1 VWHDHLARRR
11 LGYRENVEPDN
22 RIGQFLRARRELVQP
37 EDVGIESYGRRR
49 VPGLRREELAM
60 LAGVSVDY
68 YVRLE
73 QGRER
78 HPSEQVLEA
87 LARALQ
93 LDDTAARHLQE
104 LARPPAR
111 RRRPSA
117 RPQRVRPGVERLMN
131 GWAHTPAIVLGRC
144 LDVLAANSL
153 ADALHGHQVRG
164 SNVMRSI
171 FLDPGAHDFYADW
184 EDVARDTVATLR
196 ALAGA
201 DLDDPR
207 LTELVGELSL
217 KSEKFRR
224 LWARHDVR
232 EKTSGTKRFVHPIV
246 GELSLGYESFAI
258 GGAPGQILIVY
269 HAEPGSR
276 DEQALALLESVAA
289 GEGAEEVSDFRAG

>member
-1 VWHDHLARRR
+1 VDA
-11 LGYRENVEPDN
+11 DN
-22 RIGQFLRARRELVQP
+22 RIGEFLRARRELVQP

-78 HPSEQVLEA
+78 HPSEQVLDA

-104 LARPPAR
+104 LARPPVR
-111 RRRPSA
+111 RRRPSG
-117 RPQRVRPGVERLMN
+117 RPQRVRPGVERLM
-131 GWAHTPAIVLGRC
+131 GSWTHSPAFVMGRC
-144 LDVLAANSL
+144 MDVLAANSL
-153 ADALHGHQVRG
+153 ADALHGRPLRG
-164 SNVMRSI
+164 VNLVRSI
-171 FLDPGAHDFYADW
+171 FLEPGAPDFYADW
-184 EDVARDTVATLR
+184 EHVARDTVATLR
-196 ALAGA
+196 ALAGT

-217 KSEKFRR
+217 KSETFRR

-232 EKTSGTKRFVHPIV
+232 EKTNGVKRFVHPVV

-258 GGAPGQILIVY
+258 GGAPGQLLVVY

-276 DEQALALLESVAA
+276 DERALKLLESVAA
-289 GEGAEEVSDFRAG
+289 GESAQSLPTA

>member
-1 VWHDHLARRR
+1 M
-11 LGYRENVEPDN
+11 EPDN
-22 RIGQFLRARRELVQP
+22 PIGQFLRARREQVQP

-87 LARALQ
+87 LARALR

-117 RPQRVRPGVERLMN
+117 RPQRVRPGVKRLMD
-131 GWAHTPAIVLGRC
+131 GWTHTPAFVMGRC
-144 LDVLAANSL
+144 MDVLAANSL
-153 ADALHGHQVRG
+153 AEALHGRPLEG
-164 SNVMRSI
+164 TNVMRSI
-171 FLDPGAHDFYADW
+171 FLDSGARDFYADW
-184 EDVARDTVATLR
+184 EEVARDTVATLR

-217 KSEKFRR
+217 KSPGLPSPMGATRR
-224 LWARHDVR
+224 PREDERNQAVRAPDRRGAVARLRVVR
-232 EKTSGTKRFVHPIV
+232 HR
-246 GELSLGYESFAI
+246 
-258 GGAPGQILIVY
+258 
-269 HAEPGSR
+269 R
-276 DEQALALLESVAA
+276 
-289 GEGAEEVSDFRAG
+289 RAGADPHRVPRRAR

>member
-1 VWHDHLARRR
+1 VWHDPLARRR
-11 LGYRENVEPDN
+11 PGYREIVEPDN

-37 EDVGIESYGRRR
+37 EDIGIESYGRRR

-78 HPSEQVLEA
+78 HPSEQVLDA

-93 LDDTAARHLQE
+93 LDDTAAGHLQQ

-117 RPQRVRPGVERLMN
+117 RPQRVRPGVERLME
-131 GWAHTPAIVLGRC
+131 GWSHTPAIVLGRC
-144 LDVLAANSL
+144 PDVLAANSL
-153 ADALHGHQVRG
+153 ADALHGHPVRG
-164 SNVMRSI
+164 TNVMRSI
-171 FLDPGAHDFYADW
+171 FLEPGAQDFYADW
-184 EDVARDTVATLR
+184 DDVARDTVATLR

-217 KSEKFRR
+217 KSEDFRR

-232 EKTSGTKRFVHPIV
+232 GKTSGTKRFVHPVV

-258 GGAPGQILIVY
+258 GGAPGQILVVY
-269 HAEPGSR
+269 YAEPGSR
-276 DEQALALLESVAA
+276 DERALKLLESVAA
-289 GEGAEEVSDFRAG
+289 GDSAQSLPTA

>member
-1 VWHDHLARRR
+1 MEA
-11 LGYRENVEPDN
+11 DN

-37 EDVGIESYGRRR
+37 EDVGIEAFGRRR

-78 HPSEQVLEA
+78 HPSEQVLDS

-117 RPQRVRPGVERLMN
+117 RPQRVRPGVERLIE
-131 GWAHTPAIVLGRC
+131 GWSHTPAMVYGRC
-144 LDVLAANSL
+144 MDVLAANSL
-153 ADALHGHQVRG
+153 ADAVHGRPLRG
-164 SNVMRSI
+164 ENALRSI
-171 FLDPGAHDFYADW
+171 FLDPGARDFYADW
-184 EDVARDTVATLR
+184 EDVARDTVAWLR

-217 KSEKFRR
+217 KSEEFRR

-232 EKTSGTKRFVHPIV
+232 EKTSGTKRFVHPVV

-258 GGAPGQILIVY
+258 GGAPGQVLVVY

-276 DEQALALLESVAA
+276 NEQALALLASVAA
-289 GEGAEEVSDFRAG
+289 GESAEHVRR

>member
-1 VWHDHLARRR
+1 
-11 LGYRENVEPDN
+11 VEPDN

-104 LARPPAR
+104 LARPPTR

-117 RPQRVRPGVERLMN
+117 RPQRVRPGVERLMDS
-131 GWAHTPAIVLGRC
+131 WTHSPAFVMGRC
-144 LDVLAANSL
+144 MDVLAANSL
-153 ADALHGHQVRG
+153 ADALHG
-164 SNVMRSI
+164 RSI
-171 FLDPGAHDFYADW
+171 RGINLVRSILLEPGAQDFYADW
-184 EDVARDTVATLR
+184 DDVARDTVATLR
-196 ALAGA
+196 ALAGT

-217 KSEKFRR
+217 KSEEFRR

-232 EKTSGTKRFVHPIV
+232 EKTSGTKRFVHPVV

-258 GGAPGQILIVY
+258 GGAPGQILVVY
-269 HAEPGSR
+269 HAEPGGR
-276 DEQALALLESVAA
+276 DERALKLLESVAA
-289 GEGAEEVSDFRAG
+289 GEGAQILPTA

>member
-1 VWHDHLARRR
+1 M
-11 LGYRENVEPDN
+11 EPDN

-104 LARPPAR
+104 LARPPTR

-117 RPQRVRPGVERLMN
+117 RPQRVRPGVERLMDS
-131 GWAHTPAIVLGRC
+131 WSHSPAFVMGRC
-144 LDVLAANSL
+144 MDVLAANSL
-153 ADALHGHQVRG
+153 ADALHGRSIRG
-164 SNVMRSI
+164 INLVRSI
-171 FLDPGAHDFYADW
+171 FLEPGAQDFYADW
-184 EDVARDTVATLR
+184 DDVARDTVATLR
-196 ALAGA
+196 ALAGT

-217 KSEKFRR
+217 KSEEFRR

-232 EKTSGTKRFVHPIV
+232 EKTSGTKRFVHPVV

-258 GGAPGQILIVY
+258 GGAPGQILVVY
-269 HAEPGSR
+269 HTEPGGR
-276 DEQALALLESVAA
+276 DERALKLLESVAA
-289 GEGAEEVSDFRAG
+289 GEGAQSLPTA

>member
-1 VWHDHLARRR
+1 VN
-11 LGYRENVEPDN
+11 NVEADN
-22 RIGQFLRARRELVQP
+22 PIGQFLRARRELVQP
-37 EDVGIESYGRRR
+37 EDVGIEAYGRRR

-73 QGRER
+73 QGREQ

-117 RPQRVRPGVERLMN
+117 RPQRVRPGVERLMD
-131 GWAHTPAIVLGRC
+131 GWSHTPALVLGRC

-153 ADALHGHQVRG
+153 ADALHGRPIRG
-164 SNVMRSI
+164 TNAMRSI
-171 FLDPGAHDFYADW
+171 FLDPGAHEFYADW
-184 EDVARDTVATLR
+184 EDVARDTVAWLR
-196 ALAGA
+196 AVAGA

-232 EKTSGTKRFVHPIV
+232 EKTSGTKRFVHPVV

-258 GGAPGQILIVY
+258 GGAPGQILTLY

-276 DEQALALLESVAA
+276 DERALALLESVAA
-289 GEGAEEVSDFRAG
+289 GETAEQPSRSAG

>member
-1 VWHDHLARRR
+1 
-11 LGYRENVEPDN
+11 VEKVDPDN

-104 LARPPAR
+104 LARPPTR

-117 RPQRVRPGVERLMN
+117 RPQRVRPGVERLME
-131 GWAHTPAIVLGRC
+131 GWSHTPAIVMGRC
-144 LDVLAANSL
+144 MDVLAANSL
-153 ADALHGHQVRG
+153 AGALHGRSIRG
-164 SNVMRSI
+164 TNVVRSI
-171 FLDPGAHDFYADW
+171 FLEPSAREFYADW
-184 EDVARDTVATLR
+184 EDIARDTVATLR
-196 ALAGA
+196 ALAGT

-217 KSEKFRR
+217 KSEEFRR

-232 EKTSGTKRFVHPIV
+232 EKTSGTKRFVHPVV

-258 GGAPGQILIVY
+258 GGSPGQILVVY

-276 DEQALALLESVAA
+276 HERALKLLESVAA
-289 GEGAEEVSDFRAG
+289 EASAQSLPTA

>member
-1 VWHDHLARRR
+1 
-11 LGYRENVEPDN
+11 VEADN
-22 RIGQFLRARRELVQP
+22 RIGQFLRAHRELVQP
-37 EDVGIESYGRRR
+37 EDVGIEAFGRRR

-78 HPSEQVLEA
+78 HPSEQVLDS

-117 RPQRVRPGVERLMN
+117 RPQRVRPGVERLIE
-131 GWAHTPAIVLGRC
+131 GWSHTPAMVYGRC
-144 LDVLAANSL
+144 MDVLAANSL
-153 ADALHGHQVRG
+153 ADAVHGRPLRG
-164 SNVMRSI
+164 ENALRSI
-171 FLDPGAHDFYADW
+171 FLNSGAREFYADW
-184 EDVARDTVATLR
+184 EDVARDTVAWLR

-217 KSEKFRR
+217 KSEEFRR

-232 EKTSGTKRFVHPIV
+232 EKTSGTKRFVHPVV
-246 GELSLGYESFAI
+246 GELSLGYESLTI
-258 GGAPGQILIVY
+258 GGAPGQVLVVY

-276 DEQALALLESVAA
+276 DEQSLALLASVAA
-289 GEGAEEVSDFRAG
+289 GESAEHVRP

>member
-1 VWHDHLARRR
+1 
-11 LGYRENVEPDN
+11 VESDN
-22 RIGQFLRARRELVQP
+22 RIGQFLRARRELIQP
-37 EDVGIESYGRRR
+37 EHVGIESYGRRR

-78 HPSEQVLEA
+78 HPSEQVLDA

-93 LDDTAARHLQE
+93 LDDTAAQHLQE

-117 RPQRVRPGVERLMN
+117 RPQRVRPGVERLMDS
-131 GWAHTPAIVLGRC
+131 WSHSPAFVFGRC
-144 LDVLAANSL
+144 MDVLAANSL
-153 ADALHGHQVRG
+153 AEALHGRSLRG
-164 SNVMRSI
+164 LNVVRSI
-171 FLDPGAHDFYADW
+171 FLEPDAREFYADW
-184 EDVARDTVATLR
+184 DDVARDTVATLR
-196 ALAGA
+196 ALAGT

-217 KSEKFRR
+217 KSEEFRR

-232 EKTSGTKRFVHPIV
+232 EKTSGTKRFVHPVV
-246 GELSLGYESFAI
+246 GEVSLGYESFAI
-258 GGAPGQILIVY
+258 GGAPGQILVVY
-269 HAEPGSR
+269 HAEPGGR
-276 DEQALALLESVAA
+276 DEQALKLLESVAA
-289 GEGAEEVSDFRAG
+289 GERPQTATTS

>member
-1 VWHDHLARRR
+1 
-11 LGYRENVEPDN
+11 VEPDN

-104 LARPPAR
+104 LARPPTR

-117 RPQRVRPGVERLMN
+117 RPQRVRPGVERLIDSWM
-131 GWAHTPAIVLGRC
+131 HSPAFVMGRC
-144 LDVLAANSL
+144 MDVLAANSL
-153 ADALHGHQVRG
+153 ADALHGRSIRG
-164 SNVMRSI
+164 INLVRSI
-171 FLDPGAHDFYADW
+171 FLEPGAQDFYADW
-184 EDVARDTVATLR
+184 DDVARDTVATLR
-196 ALAGA
+196 ALAGT

-217 KSEKFRR
+217 KSEEFRR

-232 EKTSGTKRFVHPIV
+232 EKTSGTKRFVHPVV

-258 GGAPGQILIVY
+258 GGAPGQILVVY
-269 HAEPGSR
+269 HAEPGGR
-276 DEQALALLESVAA
+276 DERALKLLESVAA
-289 GEGAEEVSDFRAG
+289 GEGAQILPTA

>member
-1 VWHDHLARRR
+1 
-11 LGYRENVEPDN
+11 VEPDN

-111 RRRPSA
+111 RRRPSV
-117 RPQRVRPGVERLMN
+117 RPQRVRPGVQRLMD
-131 GWAHTPAIVLGRC
+131 GWSHTPAMVLGRC
-144 LDVLAANSL
+144 LDVLGANSL
-153 ADALHGHQVRG
+153 ADALHGRPIRG
-164 SNVMRSI
+164 TNVMRSI

-184 EDVARDTVATLR
+184 EDVARDTVAWLR
-196 ALAGA
+196 SLAGA

-224 LWARHDVR
+224 MWARHDVR

-246 GELSLGYESFAI
+246 GELSLGYESFPI
-258 GGAPGQILIVY
+258 GGAPGQVLTVY

-289 GEGAEEVSDFRAG
+289 GERAEHQSLPTV

>member
-1 VWHDHLARRR
+1 VEA
-11 LGYRENVEPDN
+11 ENP
-22 RIGQFLRARRELVQP
+22 IGQFLRARRELVKP
-37 EDVGIESYGRRR
+37 EDVGIEVYGRRR

-60 LAGVSVDY
+60 LAGMSVDY

-78 HPSEQVLEA
+78 HPSEQVLDA

-93 LDDTAARHLQE
+93 LDDTAAGHLQD
-104 LARPPAR
+104 LARPAVR
-111 RRRPSA
+111 RRRPAA
-117 RPQRVRPGVERLMN
+117 RPQRVRPGLERLMD
-131 GWAHTPAIVLGRC
+131 GWSHTPALVFGRC
-144 LDVLAANSL
+144 LDILAANSL
-153 ADALHGHQVRG
+153 ADALHGRPIQG
-164 SNVMRSI
+164 ANTMRMI
-171 FLDPGAHDFYADW
+171 FLDPAAQEFYADW
-184 EDVARDTVATLR
+184 DDVARDTVAWLR
-196 ALAGA
+196 TVAGP

-246 GELSLGYESFAI
+246 GDLSLSYESFTV
-258 GGAPGQILIVY
+258 GGSPGQILIVY

-276 DEQALALLESVAA
+276 DEQALSLLESVAA
-289 GEGAEEVSDFRAG
+289 GETAERASRSAG

>member
-1 VWHDHLARRR
+1 
-11 LGYRENVEPDN
+11 
-22 RIGQFLRARRELVQP
+22 
-37 EDVGIESYGRRR
+37 
-49 VPGLRREELAM
+49 M

-78 HPSEQVLEA
+78 HPSEQVLDA

-93 LDDTAARHLQE
+93 LDDTAAGHLQQ

-117 RPQRVRPGVERLMN
+117 RPQRVRPGVERLME
-131 GWAHTPAIVLGRC
+131 GWSHTPAIVLGRC

-153 ADALHGHQVRG
+153 ADALHGHPVRG
-164 SNVMRSI
+164 TNVMRSI
-171 FLDPGAHDFYADW
+171 FLEPGAQDFYADW
-184 EDVARDTVATLR
+184 DDVARDTVATLR

-217 KSEKFRR
+217 KSEDFRR

-232 EKTSGTKRFVHPIV
+232 EKTSGTKRFVHPVV
-246 GELSLGYESFAI
+246 GELSLGYGRSRSA
-258 GGAPGQILIVY
+258 GLPGRSSSSTTPNRAAGTSGRSSCSRALRLGTALRACRRRRRRSPRRERRDRPPRSRRAQ
-269 HAEPGSR
+269 PRCPSRGGSR
-276 DEQALALLESVAA
+276 RDRSSQGSARRPRCSCTTP
-289 GEGAEEVSDFRAG
+289 G

>member
-1 VWHDHLARRR
+1 
-11 LGYRENVEPDN
+11 VEPDN

-104 LARPPAR
+104 LARPPTR

-117 RPQRVRPGVERLMN
+117 RPQRVRPGVERLMDS
-131 GWAHTPAIVLGRC
+131 WTHSPAFVMGRC
-144 LDVLAANSL
+144 MDVLAANSL
-153 ADALHGHQVRG
+153 ADALHGRSIRG
-164 SNVMRSI
+164 INLVRSI
-171 FLDPGAHDFYADW
+171 FLEPGAQDFYADW
-184 EDVARDTVATLR
+184 DDVARDTVATLR
-196 ALAGA
+196 ALAGT

-217 KSEKFRR
+217 KSEEFRR

-232 EKTSGTKRFVHPIV
+232 EKTSGTKRFVHPVV

-258 GGAPGQILIVY
+258 GGAPGQILVVY
-269 HAEPGSR
+269 HAEPGGR
-276 DEQALALLESVAA
+276 DERALKLLESVAA
-289 GEGAEEVSDFRAG
+289 GEGAQILPTA

>member
-1 VWHDHLARRR
+1 MARVPSRR
-11 LGYRENVEPDN
+11 VEPDN

-87 LARALQ
+87 LARAPQ
-93 LDDTAARHLQE
+93 LDDTAARHLQD
-104 LARPPAR
+104 LARPPTR

-117 RPQRVRPGVERLMN
+117 RPQRVRPGVQRLMD
-131 GWAHTPAIVLGRC
+131 GWSHTPALVLGRC

-153 ADALHGHQVRG
+153 ADALHGRPMRG
-164 SNVMRSI
+164 TNVMRSI

-184 EDVARDTVATLR
+184 EDVARDTVAWLR
-196 ALAGA
+196 ALAGV

-232 EKTSGTKRFVHPIV
+232 EKTSGTKRFVHPMV
-246 GELSLGYESFAI
+246 GEVSLGYESFPI
-258 GGAPGQILIVY
+258 GGAPGQVLIVY

-276 DEQALALLESVAA
+276 DERALALLESVAA
-289 GEGAEEVSDFRAG
+289 GERAEYQSLPAE

>member
-1 VWHDHLARRR
+1 
-11 LGYRENVEPDN
+11 VEADN
-22 RIGQFLRARRELVQP
+22 PIGRFLRARRELVQP
-37 EDVGIESYGRRR
+37 EDVGIEAYGRRR

-73 QGRER
+73 QGREQ

-117 RPQRVRPGVERLMN
+117 RPQRVRPSVQRLMD
-131 GWAHTPAIVLGRC
+131 GWSHTPAQVLGRC
-144 LDVLAANSL
+144 LDVLASNSL
-153 ADALHGHQVRG
+153 ADALHGRPIRG
-164 SNVMRSI
+164 TNAIRSV
-171 FLDPGAHDFYADW
+171 FLDPGAHEFYADW
-184 EDVARDTVATLR
+184 EDVAGDTVAWLR
-196 ALAGA
+196 AVAGA

-217 KSEKFRR
+217 KSETFRR

-232 EKTSGTKRFVHPIV
+232 EKTSGTKRFVHPVV

-258 GGAPGQILIVY
+258 GGAPGQILTVY

-276 DEQALALLESVAA
+276 DERALALLESVAA
-289 GEGAEEVSDFRAG
+289 GETAERAGRSAG

>member
-1 VWHDHLARRR
+1 MEA
-11 LGYRENVEPDN
+11 DN

-37 EDVGIESYGRRR
+37 EDVGIEAFGRRR

-78 HPSEQVLEA
+78 HPSEQVLDS

-111 RRRPSA
+111 RRRPSI
-117 RPQRVRPGVERLMN
+117 RPQRVRRGVERLMD
-131 GWAHTPAIVLGRC
+131 GWSHTPAMVYGRC
-144 LDVLAANSL
+144 MDVLAANSL
-153 ADALHGHQVRG
+153 ADAVHGRPLRG
-164 SNVMRSI
+164 ENALRSI
-171 FLDPGAHDFYADW
+171 FLDAGARDFYADW
-184 EDVARDTVATLR
+184 EEVARDTVAWLR

-217 KSEKFRR
+217 KSEEFRR

-232 EKTSGTKRFVHPIV
+232 EKTSGTKRFVHPVV

-258 GGAPGQILIVY
+258 GGAPGQVLVVY

-276 DEQALALLESVAA
+276 NEQALALLASVAA
-289 GEGAEEVSDFRAG
+289 GESAEHVRR

>member
-1 VWHDHLARRR
+1 M
-11 LGYRENVEPDN
+11 EPDN

-104 LARPPAR
+104 LARPPTR

-117 RPQRVRPGVERLMN
+117 RPQRVRPGVERLMDS
-131 GWAHTPAIVLGRC
+131 WSHSPAFVMGRC
-144 LDVLAANSL
+144 MDVLAANSL
-153 ADALHGHQVRG
+153 ADALHGRSIRG
-164 SNVMRSI
+164 INLVRSI
-171 FLDPGAHDFYADW
+171 FLEPGAQDFYADW
-184 EDVARDTVATLR
+184 DDVARDTVATLR
-196 ALAGA
+196 ALAGT

-217 KSEKFRR
+217 KSEEFRR

-232 EKTSGTKRFVHPIV
+232 EKTSGTKRFVHPVV

-258 GGAPGQILIVY
+258 GGAPGQILVVY
-269 HAEPGSR
+269 HAEPGGR
-276 DEQALALLESVAA
+276 DERALKLLESVAA
-289 GEGAEEVSDFRAG
+289 GEGAQILPTA

>member
-1 VWHDHLARRR
+1 MD
-11 LGYRENVEPDN
+11 PDN

-104 LARPPAR
+104 LARPPTR

-117 RPQRVRPGVERLMN
+117 RPQRVRPGVERLME
-131 GWAHTPAIVLGRC
+131 GWSHTPAIVMGRC
-144 LDVLAANSL
+144 MDVLAANSL
-153 ADALHGHQVRG
+153 AGALHGRSIRG
-164 SNVMRSI
+164 TNVVRSI
-171 FLDPGAHDFYADW
+171 FLEPSAREFYADW
-184 EDVARDTVATLR
+184 EDIARDTVATLR
-196 ALAGA
+196 ALAGT

-217 KSEKFRR
+217 KSEEFRR

-232 EKTSGTKRFVHPIV
+232 EKTSGTKRFVHPVV

-258 GGAPGQILIVY
+258 GGSPGQILVVY

-276 DEQALALLESVAA
+276 HERALKLLESVAA
-289 GEGAEEVSDFRAG
+289 EASAQSLPTA

>member
-1 VWHDHLARRR
+1 M
-11 LGYRENVEPDN
+11 ENVDPDN

-104 LARPPAR
+104 LARPPTR

-117 RPQRVRPGVERLMN
+117 RPQRVRPGVERLME
-131 GWAHTPAIVLGRC
+131 GWSHTPAIVMGRC
-144 LDVLAANSL
+144 MDVLAANSL
-153 ADALHGHQVRG
+153 AGALHGRSIRG
-164 SNVMRSI
+164 TNVVRSI
-171 FLDPGAHDFYADW
+171 FLEPSAREFYADW
-184 EDVARDTVATLR
+184 EDIARDTVATLR
-196 ALAGA
+196 ALAGT

-217 KSEKFRR
+217 KSEEFRR

-232 EKTSGTKRFVHPIV
+232 EKTSGTKRFVHPVV
-246 GELSLGYESFAI
+246 GELSLSYESFAI
-258 GGAPGQILIVY
+258 GGSPGQILVVY

-276 DEQALALLESVAA
+276 HERALKLLESVAA
-289 GEGAEEVSDFRAG
+289 EASTQSLPTA

>member
-1 VWHDHLARRR
+1 MEA
-11 LGYRENVEPDN
+11 DN

-37 EDVGIESYGRRR
+37 EDVGIEAFGRRR

-78 HPSEQVLEA
+78 HPSEQVLDS

-93 LDDTAARHLQE
+93 LDDTASRHLQE

-111 RRRPSA
+111 RRRPSI
-117 RPQRVRPGVERLMN
+117 RPQRVRRGVERLMD
-131 GWAHTPAIVLGRC
+131 GWSHTPAMVYGRC
-144 LDVLAANSL
+144 MDVLAANSL
-153 ADALHGHQVRG
+153 ADAVHGRPLRG
-164 SNVMRSI
+164 DNALRSI
-171 FLDPGAHDFYADW
+171 FLDPGARDFYADW
-184 EDVARDTVATLR
+184 EEVARDTVAWLR

-217 KSEKFRR
+217 KSEEFRR

-232 EKTSGTKRFVHPIV
+232 EKTSGTKRFVHPVV

-258 GGAPGQILIVY
+258 GGAPGQVLVVY

-276 DEQALALLESVAA
+276 NEQALALLASVAA
-289 GEGAEEVSDFRAG
+289 GESAEHVRR

>member
-1 VWHDHLARRR
+1 
-11 LGYRENVEPDN
+11 VEADN
-22 RIGQFLRARRELVQP
+22 RIGDFLRARRELVQP

-78 HPSEQVLEA
+78 HPSEQVLDA

-93 LDDTAARHLQE
+93 LDDTAAGHLQE
-104 LARPPAR
+104 LARPAAR
-111 RRRPSA
+111 RRRTRS
-117 RPQRVRPGVERLMN
+117 RRQRVRPGIEHLMD
-131 GWAHTPAIVLGRC
+131 GWSHTPAFVMGRYM
-144 LDVLAANSL
+144 DVLAANSL
-153 ADALHGHQVRG
+153 ADALHGRAIRG

-171 FLDPGAHDFYADW
+171 FLEPGAHEFYADW
-184 EDVARDTVATLR
+184 EGVARDAVATLR
-196 ALAGA
+196 NLAGP

-217 KSEKFRR
+217 KSESFRH

-232 EKTSGTKRFVHPIV
+232 EKASGTKRFVHPVV
-246 GELSLGYESFAI
+246 GELALDYESFAI
-258 GGAPGQILIVY
+258 GGAPGQILVVY
-269 HAEPGSR
+269 HAEPGGR
-276 DEQALALLESVAA
+276 DERALRLLESVAA
-289 GEGAEEVSDFRAG
+289 ESAHAEPQSAQS

>member
-1 VWHDHLARRR
+1 MTTLPGGGPGTVNL
-11 LGYRENVEPDN
+11 VESDN
-22 RIGQFLRARRELVQP
+22 RIGEFLRARRELVQP
-37 EDVGIESYGRRR
+37 EHVGIESYGRRR

-78 HPSEQVLEA
+78 HPSEQVLDA

-117 RPQRVRPGVERLMN
+117 RRQRVRPGVERLMDS
-131 GWAHTPAIVLGRC
+131 WSHSPAFVLGRC
-144 LDVLAANSL
+144 MDVLAANSL
-153 ADALHGHQVRG
+153 AEALHGRPLRG
-164 SNVMRSI
+164 LNLVRSI
-171 FLDPGAHDFYADW
+171 FLEPDAREFYADW

-196 ALAGA
+196 ALTGT

-217 KSEKFRR
+217 KSEEFRR

-232 EKTSGTKRFVHPIV
+232 EKTSGTKRFVHPVV
-246 GELSLGYESFAI
+246 GEVSLGYESFAI
-258 GGAPGQILIVY
+258 GGAPGQILVVY
-269 HAEPGSR
+269 HTEPGGR
-276 DEQALALLESVAA
+276 DEQALKLLESVAA
-289 GEGAEEVSDFRAG
+289 GGSPQTAATS

>member
-1 VWHDHLARRR
+1 M
-11 LGYRENVEPDN
+11 EPDN
-22 RIGQFLRARRELVQP
+22 PIGQFLRARREQVQP

-87 LARALQ
+87 LARALR

-117 RPQRVRPGVERLMN
+117 RPQRVRPGVKRLMD
-131 GWAHTPAIVLGRC
+131 GWTHTPGFVMGRC
-144 LDVLAANSL
+144 MDVLAANSL
-153 ADALHGHQVRG
+153 AEALHGRPLEG
-164 SNVMRSI
+164 TNVMRSI
-171 FLDPGAHDFYADW
+171 FLDSGARDFYADW
-184 EDVARDTVATLR
+184 EEVARDTVATLR

-217 KSEKFRR
+217 KSPDFRR

-258 GGAPGQILIVY
+258 GGAPGQILTVY

-276 DEQALALLESVAA
+276 DERALALLESVAA
-289 GEGAEEVSDFRAG
+289 GETVDQAARPGTT

>member
-1 VWHDHLARRR
+1 
-11 LGYRENVEPDN
+11 VEPDN

-104 LARPPAR
+104 LARPPTR

-117 RPQRVRPGVERLMN
+117 RPQRVRPGVERLMDS
-131 GWAHTPAIVLGRC
+131 WSHSPAFVMGRC
-144 LDVLAANSL
+144 MDVLAANSL
-153 ADALHGHQVRG
+153 ADALHGRSIRG
-164 SNVMRSI
+164 INLVRSI
-171 FLDPGAHDFYADW
+171 FLEPGAQDFYADW
-184 EDVARDTVATLR
+184 DDVARDTVATLR
-196 ALAGA
+196 ALAGT

-217 KSEKFRR
+217 KSEEFRR

-232 EKTSGTKRFVHPIV
+232 EKTSGTKRFVHPVV

-258 GGAPGQILIVY
+258 GGAPGQILVVY
-269 HAEPGSR
+269 HTEPGGR
-276 DEQALALLESVAA
+276 DERALKLLESVAA
-289 GEGAEEVSDFRAG
+289 GEGAQSLPTA

>member
-1 VWHDHLARRR
+1 MEA
-11 LGYRENVEPDN
+11 DN

-37 EDVGIESYGRRR
+37 EDVGIEAFGRRR

-78 HPSEQVLEA
+78 HPSEQVLDS

-111 RRRPSA
+111 RRRPSI
-117 RPQRVRPGVERLMN
+117 RPQRVRRGVERLMD
-131 GWAHTPAIVLGRC
+131 GWSHTPAMVYGRC
-144 LDVLAANSL
+144 MDVLAANSL
-153 ADALHGHQVRG
+153 ADAVHGRPLRG
-164 SNVMRSI
+164 DNALRSI
-171 FLDPGAHDFYADW
+171 FLDPGARDFYADW
-184 EDVARDTVATLR
+184 EEVARDTVAWLR

-217 KSEKFRR
+217 KSEEFRR

-232 EKTSGTKRFVHPIV
+232 EKTSGTKRFVHPVV

-258 GGAPGQILIVY
+258 GGAPGQVLVVY

-276 DEQALALLESVAA
+276 NEQALALLASVAA
-289 GEGAEEVSDFRAG
+289 GESAEHVRR